1 MCSVCTLLYFPPPP
15 PPTASLPV
23 SLHLCTAWC
32 VCACVCVADV
42 GNYLTECVSPGQG
55 AGQFHLLLHFRCQV
69 SLRTSVWAPPPRRN
83 HYCPL
88 LFYSRPA
95 QRWGKEKK
103 TPVTCAHSC
112 LINFPSLSGR
122 HDQGGARGVFYR
134 AGGEGRRSDRGGA
147 GGGRRR
153 REDAHRL
160 SLLGREE
167 SAHQQRGGRLPLQ
180 RSVCGSH
187 CAALHSYAPSTGCF
201 TRTLQHCALFNS
213 SSSSSHMWKLF
224 NAPWLQG
231 WVIISRFNFKP
242 FLLTFFFFLL
252 CGPWNKPVS
261 QATSSLAHTWL
272 YYRIHCMQRRRS
284 TPRCQKDYT
293 YTHSSASACHRA
305 KEWHMAKLVFDC

>member
-1 MCSVCTLLYFPPPP
+1 MPGVTPG
-15 PPTASLPV
+15 
-23 SLHLCTAWC
+23 LC
-32 VCACVCVADV
+32 V
-42 GNYLTECVSPGQG
+42 P
-55 AGQFHLLLHFRCQV
+55 
-69 SLRTSVWAPPPRRN
+69 PPPRRN

-242 FLLTFFFFLL
+242 FLLTFFFFFSAAPETNQCLKPLL
-252 CGPWNKPVS
+252 PSHTPGYIIASIVCKDGDPHPAVKKITPTHTQAHPPVTALRS
-261 QATSSLAHTWL
+261 DIWRSSCLTVKVAPSVSFIELYAALAALTINSW
-272 YYRIHCMQRRRS
+272 
-284 TPRCQKDYT
+284 
-293 YTHSSASACHRA
+293 HSRLRFLVVSASIFHSADEINEV
-305 KEWHMAKLVFDC
+305 KQQEGLLF

>member
-1 MCSVCTLLYFPPPP
+1 MHASLLSPPP
-15 PPTASLPV
+15 PPTASLSV

-242 FLLTFFFFLL
+242 FLLTFFFF
-252 CGPWNKPVS
+252 
-261 QATSSLAHTWL
+261 SSLRPLKQTSVSSHFFPRTHLVILSHPLYAKTAIHTPL
-272 YYRIHCMQRRRS
+272 SKRLHLHTLKRIRLS
-284 TPRCQKDYT
+284 PR
-293 YTHSSASACHRA
+293 
-305 KEWHMAKLVFDC
+305 